1 MTAAQAEH
9 AACVDSKQA
18 IDLELASLA
27 AQIEARKKRIETA
40 LLDAR
45 KAVENA
51 KVKVASAQEELEAAM
66 IDESAQNGRLI
77 ELRRVLETSDLV
89 IAGNGSVKRPNTT
102 LHFRFLN
109 DW

>member
-9 AACVDSKQA
+9 AARVNSKQA

-27 AQIEARKKRIETA
+27 AQIEARKKRIETT

-45 KAVENA
+45 KAVEKA
-51 KVKVASAQEELEAAM
+51 KVKVASAQEDLEAAM

-89 IAGNGSVKRPNTT
+89 LAGDP
-102 LHFRFLN
+102 LE
-109 DW
+109 